1 MFKIAR
7 LKVSA
12 VMAAIMAFTSFG
24 MASAQLPAY
33 QTSLV
38 TSVTYQNVGTAAA
51 SVNFAFYNQKDGT
64 AINVARTLPQG
75 AGDSL
80 FVGGLTGTEAL
91 PEGFLGSAVLSSNQ
105 PVVATAVQIPDTTS
119 TTVKNRPLSNGFS
132 SGNAN
137 VLLATVLKNKFNT
150 TSTFSIQNADTGNI
164 DITLKIFN
172 ADDTAAAPVTITE
185 TNIPQGAAKTY
196 DMGTLGNISANVF
209 NGSATVT
216 AVKSGTT
223 TPANIVAS
231 VLEFSTVGGAV
242 KAFEGV
248 TEGANTVFM
257 ATALCDRFNPLQ
269 RTAYAV
275 QNTSTSETA
284 AVTVSYSNGVSENAN
299 IGPGAKKSFN
309 ACNAPGA
316 QANFTGAATITSSG
330 APIIVIGK
338 AFFNAPDP
346 AGFETAFLGE
356 SVGSAKLALPYVRY
370 ASDAKYLSGSRQR
383 TNIAIQ
389 NIGSAAVSNVTVQYL
404 NKNGTVVGTH
414 TIASIAP
421 GAKANSSP
429 VSAGSGTALEEFG
442 SPDANPGGGFGGA
455 AVITAPAGSQL
466 IAIGRVSSSINGNLV
481 AEDYNAMDISG
492 N

>member
-1 MFKIAR
+1 MFRIAR
-7 LKVSA
+7 FKFSMVMAA
-12 VMAAIMAFTSFG
+12 VMAFATFG
-24 MASAQLPAY
+24 LASAQLPAY

-38 TSVTYQNVGTAAA
+38 TSVTYQNVGTEAATV
-51 SVNFAFYNQKDGT
+51 SFSFYNQKDGN
-64 AINVARTLPQG
+64 AIEVTKSLPAG

-80 FVGGLTGTEAL
+80 FVGGLTGDQAL

-105 PVVATAVQIPDTTS
+105 PVVATAVQIPSNS

-132 SGNAN
+132 SGAST

-150 TSTFSIQNADTGNI
+150 TSTFSIQNADSDAI
-164 DITLKIFN
+164 DITVRIFN
-172 ADDTAAAPVTITE
+172 ADDTSAAPIELVE
-185 TNIPQGAAKTY
+185 TNIPVGAAKTY
-196 DMGTLGNISANVF
+196 DMGDIGSATVF

-216 AVKSGTT
+216 ARKAGTQT
-223 TPANIVAS
+223 AANIVAS
-231 VLEFSTVGGAV
+231 VLEFSTVAFPV

-248 TEGANTVFM
+248 TGGDNTIYM

-275 QNTSTSETA
+275 QNTSTTDDA
-284 AVTVSYSNGVSENAN
+284 TVTVSYSNGVTDNAV
-299 IGPGAKKSFN
+299 IGPGAKSSFN
-309 ACNAPGA
+309 ACNAPSA
-316 QANFTGAATITSSG
+316 QSNFTGAATITSQG

-338 AFFNAPDP
+338 AFFTAGSP

-356 SVGSAKLALPYVRY
+356 STGAAKLALPYVRY
-370 ASDAKYLSGSRQR
+370 AGDANYNSGSRQR

-389 NIGSAAVSNVTVQYL
+389 NIGGSPVSGVKVEYL

-414 TIASIAP
+414 TISTIAS
-421 GAKANSSP
+421 GAKANSKP
-429 VSAGSGTALEEFG
+429 TDAGSGPALEEFG

-466 IAIGRVSSSINGNLV
+466 IAIGRVSSSISGNLV
-481 AEDYNAMDISG
+481 AEDYNAIPVQ
-492 N
+492 

>member
-1 MFKIAR
+1 MVLA
-7 LKVSA
+7 
-12 VMAAIMAFTSFG
+12 SFG
-24 MASAQLPAY
+24 FASAQLPAY

-38 TSVTYQNVGTAAA
+38 TAVTFQNVGTEAATV
-51 SVNFAFYNQKDGT
+51 SFSFYNQKDGN
-64 AINVARTLPQG
+64 AIEVTRSLPAG

-80 FVGGLTGTEAL
+80 FVGGLTGDQAL

-105 PVVATAVQIPDTTS
+105 PVVATAVQIPSNS

-132 SGNAN
+132 SGAST

-150 TSTFSIQNADTGNI
+150 TSTFSVQNADSDPI
-164 DITLKIFN
+164 DITVSIFN
-172 ADDTAAAPVTITE
+172 ADDTSAAPIVLTE
-185 TNIPQGAAKTY
+185 TNIPVGAAKTY
-196 DMGTLGNISANVF
+196 DMGTISQISANVF

-216 AVKSGTT
+216 AVKNGTT
-223 TPANIVAS
+223 TAANIVGS
-231 VLEFSTVGGAV
+231 VLEFSTNAYAV

-248 TEGANTVFM
+248 TGGGNTIYM

-275 QNTSTSETA
+275 QNTSTTDTA
-284 AVTVSYSNGVSENAN
+284 NVTVSYSNGVTDSAQ
-299 IGPGAKKSFN
+299 IGPGAKRSFN
-309 ACNAPGA
+309 ACNAPSA
-316 QANFTGAATITSSG
+316 QSGFTGAATITSTG

-338 AFFNAPDP
+338 AFFTDGSP

-356 SVGSAKLALPYVRY
+356 GTGVDKLALPYVRY
-370 ASDAKYLSGSRQR
+370 ASDANYNSGSRQR

-389 NIGSAAVSNVTVQYL
+389 NIGSAPVSGVTVEYL

-414 TIASIAP
+414 TLDPIAS
-421 GAKANSSP
+421 GAKANSKP
-429 VSAGSGTALEEFG
+429 TDAGSGPALEEFG

-466 IAIGRVSSSINGNLV
+466 IAIGRVSSNISGNLV
-481 AEDYNAMDISG
+481 AEDYNAIPIQ
-492 N
+492 